1 MHVINNGR
9 ETVRVVL
16 TVRRLI
22 GFPIGFSVVG
32 VIGARWQR
40 PSRRENREGRS
51 MRLSEENGEPI
62 VRFLLERRTD
72 GSSIGRFLN
81 IPTTQLPE

>member
-9 ETVRVVL
+9 EMVRVVL
-16 TVRRLI
+16 TARRLI
-22 GFPIGFSVVG
+22 GSRSVSQLLVLSAHDSRDRVG
-32 VIGARWQR
+32 GKTEKEEACVCR
-40 PSRRENREGRS
+40 
-51 MRLSEENGEPI
+51 MENGEPI
-62 VRFLLERRTD
+62 VRFLLERRTG